1 MNDRASERSF
11 NSIAST
17 LKQIQPLLGKITQAS
32 SLAELMEAIYEVLKR
47 DFDFISTGF
56 YFINPKTKKLELLY
70 AKGLTEE
77 EIKNAE
83 ETAMDRHPG
92 WVIKNKK
99 IFLAQ
104 NEAEDQ
110 QTNFQKRLHLVSRLY
125 CPVLFKGEC
134 VGTIGVASNIPN
146 AFSENHIAFIEFLC
160 QISAITYENIIHL
173 EEMKLSKE
181 RLDLSIESLKY
192 GIWDWN
198 FEKNILFWDDYMYS
212 LYEINKKDFSGAYDA
227 FEKTLHPDD
236 APRVREELDS
246 CVKNKTNFQSE
257 FRVTTPDGRMK
268 RIAASGKSIFNN
280 QGQLIRIVGTNSDV
294 TEKRENELKLIQASK
309 MSTLGEMS
317 SGIAHEINNPLAI
330 ISGKIYK
337 TKMLLSEQDF
347 DVKEIITNL
356 ENIEKTNQRIVKI
369 IQGLRSFSRDD
380 SADPFESRTI
390 RSLVEETLTFCTSRF
405 NGKNIKIE
413 WENISPEIQI
423 ECRPSQIQQ
432 VLLNLLNNSYDAI
445 LNQSDKWIRI
455 KACNEGT
462 LVSLEI
468 IDSGPG
474 ISPHVRE
481 KIFEPFFTTKPT
493 GQGTGLGMSI
503 SHGIIK
509 AHKGDLMIDERS
521 NNTCFKLTLPK
532 YQK

>member
-1 MNDRASERSF
+1 
-11 NSIAST
+11 
-17 LKQIQPLLGKITQAS
+17 
-32 SLAELMEAIYEVLKR
+32 
-47 DFDFISTGF
+47 
-56 YFINPKTKKLELLY
+56 
-70 AKGLTEE
+70 
-77 EIKNAE
+77 
-83 ETAMDRHPG
+83 
-92 WVIKNKK
+92 
-99 IFLAQ
+99 
-104 NEAEDQ
+104 
-110 QTNFQKRLHLVSRLY
+110 
-125 CPVLFKGEC
+125 
-134 VGTIGVASNIPN
+134 
-146 AFSENHIAFIEFLC
+146 
-160 QISAITYENIIHL
+160 
-173 EEMKLSKE
+173 
-181 RLDLSIESLKY
+181 
-192 GIWDWN
+192 
-198 FEKNILFWDDYMYS
+198 MYS
-212 LYEINKKDFSGAYDA
+212 LYEIKKENFSGAYDA

-236 APRVREELDS
+236 ASRVGQELEL

-257 FRVTTPDGRMK
+257 FRVITPDGRMK

-294 TEKRENELKLIQASK
+294 TEKRENEIKLIQASK

-337 TKMLLSEQDF
+337 TKMLLSEQGF
-347 DVKEIITNL
+347 DVQEIIKNL

-380 SADPFESRTI
+380 SADPFVSRTV

-405 NGKNIKIE
+405 NGQNIKIE
-413 WENISPEIQI
+413 WEDISPEIQVD
-423 ECRPSQIQQ
+423 CRPSQIQQ

-445 LNQSDKWIRI
+445 LNQSEKWIRI
-455 KACNEGT
+455 KAYNEGSS
-462 LVSLEI
+462 VSIEI

-509 AHKGDLMIDERS
+509 SHKGDLIVDEKN
-521 NNTCFKLTLPK
+521 NNTCFRLTLPK
-532 YQK
+532 SQK